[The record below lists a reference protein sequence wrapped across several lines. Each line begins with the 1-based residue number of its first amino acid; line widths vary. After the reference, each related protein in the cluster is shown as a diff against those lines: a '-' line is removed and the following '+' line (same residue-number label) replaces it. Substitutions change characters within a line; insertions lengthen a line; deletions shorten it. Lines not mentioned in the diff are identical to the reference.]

1 MIGIPPFLSALILTA
16 FTLLSQLSIIP
27 ALIHNQPKINSQ
39 ITTPEVRVLSE
50 TGENL
55 GVMSREAALKL
66 AEEKNLDLIEIS
78 ASAKPPVARI
88 MNFDK
93 FRYEQTKKLKKQ
105 RVEEKPQEMKQVQ
118 IGIGTAANDL
128 KIKVKKVEEFLS
140 EKHPVVIVLV
150 LRGREK
156 ANKDWAR
163 LKLGE
168 FLKMI
173 PLEYKILFEPRFGG
187 RGLAVQIAKR

>member
-1 MIGIPPFLSALILTA
+1 
-16 FTLLSQLSIIP
+16 
-27 ALIHNQPKINSQ
+27 
-39 ITTPEVRVLSE
+39 VRVLSE

>member
-1 MIGIPPFLSALILTA
+1 M
-16 FTLLSQLSIIP
+16 
-27 ALIHNQPKINSQ
+27 
-39 ITTPEVRVLSE
+39 RVLSE

>member
-1 MIGIPPFLSALILTA
+1 M
-16 FTLLSQLSIIP
+16 
-27 ALIHNQPKINSQ
+27 
-39 ITTPEVRVLSE
+39 RVLSE

-140 EKHPVVIVLV
+140 EKHPGVMVLV

>member
-1 MIGIPPFLSALILTA
+1 
-16 FTLLSQLSIIP
+16 
-27 ALIHNQPKINSQ
+27 
-39 ITTPEVRVLSE
+39 
-50 TGENL
+50 
-55 GVMSREAALKL
+55 MSREAALKL

>member
-1 MIGIPPFLSALILTA
+1 M
-16 FTLLSQLSIIP
+16 
-27 ALIHNQPKINSQ
+27 IHNQPKINSQ